1 MALPAFLKAPGV
13 KSGLVASLD
22 YLYGENPFSA
32 ASEYLDKMPD
42 ALKYY
47 DSFIENANNQYPV
60 LNKYSTGGYD
70 QFSRAGDIYQ
80 KMSNPNFQNLLGLY
94 YRKSPGYDF
103 AKHEGLD
110 AIGRASAAS
119 GMSGTPSDQYKQGE
133 WATHFAD
140 EDYNKFMDRL
150 YNNIMQSAMGQSRLA
165 ELGGNIGSNV
175 YGLGQK
181 SADERAT
188 SEMNMY
194 KTQAGNAAYGAGYDN
209 SGLGNI
215 VSTALSFLGI

>member
-1 MALPAFLKAPGV
+1 MAVPDFLKKPGV
-13 KSGLVASLD
+13 GSGLRASLA
-22 YLYGENPFSA
+22 YLFGENPFSA
-32 ASEYLDKMPD
+32 ASKYLDKMPD
-42 ALKYY
+42 ALRYY
-47 DSFIENANNQYPV
+47 DSFIDNANNEYPV

-70 QFSRAGDIYQ
+70 QFSRAGDIYE
-80 KMSNPNFQNLLGLY
+80 KMSDPAFQNLLGLY
-94 YRKSPGYDF
+94 YKKSPGYDF

-119 GMSGTPSDQYKQGE
+119 GMAGTPSDQYKQGE

-140 EDYNKFMDRL
+140 EDYDKSLDRL
-150 YNNIMQSAMGQSRLA
+150 YNIIMQSAMGQSRLA

-181 SADERAT
+181 SADEKAT

-194 KTQAGNAAYGAGYDN
+194 KTQAGNSAYGAGYDN
-209 SGLGNI
+209 SGIGNI
-215 VSTALSFLGI
+215 VSTVGSIFGI